1 MITLFFGAIAVGLS
15 LGMLGSGGAI
25 LTLPILAYGLGQTEK
40 QAIASA
46 LIIVG
51 IISSITSFN
60 GIRQRLVNWS
70 LVMLFGFPGMA
81 GTYLGAWFAS
91 YLDGAIQMTV
101 FAVVMLAAAW
111 RMFQP
116 VGLTSSHAQTQ
127 SYWLTG
133 LQGLLV
139 GVLTG
144 FVGVGGGFLIV
155 PALVLLSGLTMQ
167 TAVATSLVIIVMNS
181 LIGFLTYQDVL
192 ALTHP
197 AGLACDCDHGCHW
210 CGGQFSRATTVRAV
224 TPTSLTTYFFCV
236 FDSDGRIHSLPVTA
250 FTAPFDD
257 SLKLRGI

>member
-1 MITLFFGAIAVGLS
+1 MAVGLS

-25 LTLPILAYGLGQTEK
+25 LTVPILAYGLGQTEK

-51 IISSITSFN
+51 IISSITSFS
-60 GIRQRLVNWS
+60 GIRQRLVSWP

-116 VGLTSSHAQTQ
+116 VGLASSHAQTQ
-127 SYWLTG
+127 PYWLTG

-181 LIGFLTYQDVL
+181 LIGFLKYQNVL
-192 ALTHP
+192 ALTHTKLDWAVIAIMAVIGV
-197 AGLACDCDHGCHW
+197 AGSLA
-210 CGGQFSRATTVRAV
+210 GQRLAGRLPQHRLQRIFSVCLILMAGFI
-224 TPTSLTTYFFCV
+224 LYQ
-236 FDSDGRIHSLPVTA
+236 SLP
-250 FTAPFDD
+250 
-257 SLKLRGI
+257 SLLPSMTL

>member
-1 MITLFFGAIAVGLS
+1 MITLFLGAIAVGLS

-25 LTLPILAYGLGQTEK
+25 LTVPILAYGLGQTEK

-51 IISSITSFN
+51 IISSISSIT
-60 GIRQRLVNWS
+60 GIRQRLVNWP
-70 LVMLFGFPGMA
+70 LVMLFGFPGMT
-81 GTYLGAWFAS
+81 GTYLGAWIAS

-101 FAVVMLAAAW
+101 FALVMLAAAW

-116 VGLTSSHAQTQ
+116 VGLASSHDQTQ
-127 SYWLTG
+127 SYWFTG

-181 LIGFLTYQDVL
+181 LIGFLKYQNVL
-192 ALTHP
+192 ALTHTQLDWSVIVIMAVIGV
-197 AGLACDCDHGCHW
+197 AGSLA
-210 CGGQFSRATTVRAV
+210 GQRLSGRLPQQHLQRFFSVCLILMAGFI
-224 TPTSLTTYFFCV
+224 LYQ
-236 FDSDGRIHSLPVTA
+236 SLP
-250 FTAPFDD
+250 
-257 SLKLRGI
+257 SLLPSMTL

>member
-25 LTLPILAYGLGQTEK
+25 LTVPILAYGLGQTEK

-51 IISSITSFN
+51 IISSITSFT

-192 ALTHP
+192 ALTHTQLDWP
-197 AGLACDCDHGCHW
+197 VIAIMAVIGVAGSLA
-210 CGGQFSRATTVRAV
+210 GQQLSGRLPQHRLQRIFSVCLILMAGFI
-224 TPTSLTTYFFCV
+224 LYQ
-236 FDSDGRIHSLPVTA
+236 SLP
-250 FTAPFDD
+250 
-257 SLKLRGI
+257 SLLPSMTL